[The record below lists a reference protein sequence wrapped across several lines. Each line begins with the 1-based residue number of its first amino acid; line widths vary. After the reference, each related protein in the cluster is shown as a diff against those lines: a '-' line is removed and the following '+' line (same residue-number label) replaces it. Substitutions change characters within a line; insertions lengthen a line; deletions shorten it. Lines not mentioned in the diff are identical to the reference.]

1 MVRTSRNFTDTNLIQ
16 CEFRSRY
23 GRQVFVHT
31 GYGVFVCSFLLRNMN
46 RIIGLI
52 DGLVSYICERLN
64 PIMVLELRRQFN
76 LVKKGTSFAIMYG
89 ILGLL
94 LVFVLLLP
102 AGFIDSLAGTDFSG
116 FLIVIFLLQY
126 FCGIMAIQVSVVI
139 LAYFYRW
146 RDPLILSALSDVD
159 LYRGLHQ
166 IGLFYTVKSFCLFYF
181 WVVSLYL
188 LDLISFDIFAIFPVV
203 WLCSL
208 TLGNMLFSIFAIFR
222 KKNSI
227 LFHSAMTII
236 LLAFTY
242 VVFVMEFSPVMPLLV
257 FTKSKELSFIN
268 TWNWLPLLI
277 IAFPVC
283 FYATLKV
290 LNFNL
295 TSNKSNLKKLFI
307 SISIY
312 AILIIVILKILFALI

>member
-1 MVRTSRNFTDTNLIQ
+1 
-16 CEFRSRY
+16 
-23 GRQVFVHT
+23 
-31 GYGVFVCSFLLRNMN
+31 MN

-52 DGLVSYICERLN
+52 DGLVSYIGERLN

-89 ILGLL
+89 IIGLL
-94 LVFVLLLP
+94 LAFVLLLP
-102 AGFIDSLAGTDFSG
+102 AGFIDSLAATDVSG
-116 FLIVIFLLQY
+116 FLLVFALLIQY
-126 FCGIMAIQVSVVI
+126 FFGVTAIQVFVVF

-146 RDPLILSALSDVD
+146 RDPLILSALSDVV

-188 LDLISFDIFAIFPVV
+188 LGLISFDIFAIFPVI

-208 TLGNMLFSIFAIFR
+208 TLGNMLFSFFAIFR
-222 KKNSI
+222 KKHAI
-227 LFHSAMTII
+227 FFHSAMTIM
-236 LLAFTY
+236 LLVFTY
-242 VVFVMEFSPVMPLLV
+242 VVISTQFSPVLPSLIL
-257 FTKSKELSFIN
+257 TKSKELNFIN

-283 FYATLKV
+283 YYVTLKV
-290 LNFNL
+290 INFNL
-295 TSNKSNLKKLFI
+295 TSNKSNLKKLLI
-307 SISIY
+307 SITIY
-312 AILIIVILKILFALI
+312 SILIIIILKILFALI